1 MSLIKQIKKATIE
14 EWWEVAK
21 ADPKAGFYQTPA
33 WLEVAQCSSEKNKNG
48 SLIGELTSGTKFVVP
63 LCSYSRMWPLSRIYS
78 VYDQC
83 YGGLLSDGPVTEEE
97 YAAILNKVNPGP
109 FSSFDLVQTPGI
121 PHGAA
126 LDGFQVVEFTGSE
139 IELEGSTFDELFA
152 KYTPTHRTNY
162 RKGVK
167 SGFTFRRADP
177 QNLAAEFEQFYEIY
191 LETLEGRW
199 KENVEGE
206 ILDKPFLDQF
216 AQVMGQYPDNFYMW
230 FAELDG
236 KPVSVATAF
245 VWNGRCDGW
254 VMASRPA
261 YFKQRPTVFVIT
273 EIIKYACEQNFRLFH
288 FGPNTGKQGLIDFKR
303 RFGAHEVPYQVWHR
317 PSPVLNFIESVRK

>member
-1 MSLIKQIKKATIE
+1 MSLIKTVKKATID

-33 WLEVAQCSSEKNKNG
+33 WLEVAQCSSEKNKNA
-48 SLIGELTSGTKFVVP
+48 SLMGELTSGTKFVVP

-121 PHGAA
+121 PHGAP
-126 LDGFQVVEFTGSE
+126 LDEFQVIEFTGSE

-162 RKGVK
+162 RKGIK

-177 QNLAAEFEQFYEIY
+177 KNLAAEFEQFHEIY

-206 ILDKPFLDQF
+206 ILDKSFLEKF
-216 AQVMGQYPDNFYMW
+216 AQVMSRYPDNFCLLYT
-230 FAELDG
+230 
-236 KPVSVATAF
+236 S
-245 VWNGRCDGW
+245 
-254 VMASRPA
+254 
-261 YFKQRPTVFVIT
+261 
-273 EIIKYACEQNFRLFH
+273 
-288 FGPNTGKQGLIDFKR
+288 
-303 RFGAHEVPYQVWHR
+303 
-317 PSPVLNFIESVRK
+317 PSPRDS